1 VRRKNVGQF
10 EIQIVNFAK
19 LVMLAL
25 VPYVLASQGTMLGGR
40 TGIFNVAQE
49 GIMLVG
55 ASVGFLGAY
64 LGGSLLYGLLL
75 AMLAGALFG
84 LALAYFTTT
93 LKLDQ
98 FVIGLALFFFGLGLS
113 TFFYKVVIG
122 VTLQPPL
129 IPTLRDV
136 PIPGL
141 SQIPILG
148 DILFNR
154 NWLVYLAILLSIFLY
169 YLLYK
174 TSIGLEL
181 RAVGENPKAA
191 DSLGVNVSLM
201 RYATTIV
208 GAMLMG
214 LAGAYLPMVYTGTF
228 TEGMVQ
234 GRGWIAIAL
243 TFFGGWSP
251 HLILLGSLFF
261 AGIEVL
267 ALRVQIGGFGI
278 PYQFLLMLPYIATI
292 LVMIFALKWV
302 RVPAFLGQN
311 YDRERKTL

>member
-1 VRRKNVGQF
+1 MGEFELQF
-10 EIQIVNFAK
+10 VNFSS

-40 TGIFNVAQE
+40 TGLFNVAQE

-55 ASVGFLGAY
+55 ASLGFLGAY
-64 LGGSLLYGLLL
+64 LYGNLVYGLLL
-75 AMLAGALFG
+75 ATLVGALFG
-84 LALAYFTTT
+84 LALAYFTTS
-93 LKLDQ
+93 LKMNQ
-98 FVIGLALFFFGLGLS
+98 FVIGLALFFFCLGLS
-113 TFFYKVVIG
+113 TLAYKFVIG

-129 IPTLRDV
+129 IPTLPKV
-136 PIPGL
+136 PILGL

-148 DILFNR
+148 EILFNQ
-154 NWLVYLAILLSIFLY
+154 NLIVYFAILLSIFLY

-181 RAVGENPKAA
+181 KAVGENPKAA
-191 DSLGVNVSLM
+191 DSLGVNVSRM
-201 RYATTIV
+201 RYITAIV
-208 GAMLMG
+208 GGMLMG

-261 AGIEVL
+261 AGIDVL
-267 ALRVQIGGFGI
+267 ALRAQVGGLGI
-278 PYQFLLMLPYIATI
+278 PYQFLLTLPYLGTI
-292 LVMIFALKWV
+292 LVMIFASKWV
-302 RVPAFLGQN
+302 RAPAFLGQN
-311 YDRERKTL
+311 YDRERRTLT

>member
-1 VRRKNVGQF
+1 MDQF
-10 EIQIVNFAK
+10 PVQIVNFAR

-40 TGIFNVAQE
+40 TGLFNVAQE

-64 LGGSLLYGLLL
+64 LYGNLIYGLLL

-93 LKLDQ
+93 LKMNQ
-98 FVIGLALFFFGLGLS
+98 FVIGLALFFTGLGLS
-113 TFFYKVVIG
+113 TLFYKFVIG

-129 IPTLRDV
+129 IPTLRNV
-136 PIPGL
+136 AIPGL

-148 DILFNR
+148 EIIFNQ
-154 NWLVYLAILLSIFLY
+154 NWLVYFTILLSAFLY
-169 YLLYK
+169 HLLYK

-181 RAVGENPKAA
+181 RAVGENPRAA

-201 RYATTIV
+201 RYATAIV
-208 GAMLMG
+208 GGMLMG

-234 GRGWIAIAL
+234 GRGWISIAL

-251 HLILLGSLFF
+251 HLIFLGSLFF

-267 ALRVQIGGFGI
+267 ALRAQIGRLGL
-278 PYQFLLMLPYIATI
+278 PYQLLLTLPYVATI
-292 LVMIFALKWV
+292 LVMMLAFRWV
-302 RVPAFLGQN
+302 RAPAFLGQN
-311 YDRERKTL
+311 YDRERRTLA

>member
-1 VRRKNVGQF
+1 MDQ
-10 EIQIVNFAK
+10 IQVVTFAK
-19 LVMLAL
+19 LVLLTL

-40 TGIFNVAQE
+40 TGVFNVAQE

-55 ASVGFLGAY
+55 ASVGFLGTY
-64 LGGSLLYGLLL
+64 LFGSLLYGVLL
-75 AMLAGALFG
+75 AMLAGGLFG
-84 LALAYFTTT
+84 LALAFFTTT
-93 LKLDQ
+93 LKMDQ
-98 FVIGLALFFFGLGLS
+98 FVIGLALFFVGVGLS
-113 TFFYKVVIG
+113 TLLYKLVVG
-122 VTLQPPL
+122 VTLVPPL
-129 IPTLRDV
+129 IPTLQDV

-148 DILFNR
+148 ELFFNQ

-181 RAVGENPKAA
+181 RAVGENPMAA
-191 DSLGVNVSLM
+191 DSLGVNVLVM
-201 RYATTIV
+201 RYTTAVI
-208 GAMLMG
+208 GGMLMG

-228 TEGMVQ
+228 TEGIVR
-234 GRGWIAIAL
+234 GRGWLAIAL

-251 HLILLGSLFF
+251 HLIFLGSLFF

-267 ALRVQIGGFGI
+267 SFRVQVQGTSI

-292 LVMIFALKWV
+292 LVMMPAFKWV
-302 RVPAFLGQN
+302 RAPAFLGQN
-311 YDRERKTL
+311 YDRERRTLV

>member
-1 VRRKNVGQF
+1 
-10 EIQIVNFAK
+10 
-19 LVMLAL
+19 
-25 VPYVLASQGTMLGGR
+25 
-40 TGIFNVAQE
+40 
-49 GIMLVG
+49 MLVG

-64 LGGSLLYGLLL
+64 LGGNLVYGLLL

-93 LKLDQ
+93 LKMNQ
-98 FVIGLALFFFGLGLS
+98 FVIGLALFFVGLGLS
-113 TFFYKVVIG
+113 TLFYKLVVG

-129 IPTLRDV
+129 IPTLQDV
-136 PIPGL
+136 PIPFL

-148 DILFNR
+148 DVLFNQ
-154 NWLVYLAILLSIFLY
+154 NWLVYASILLSLFLY

-174 TSIGLEL
+174 TSFGLEL

-191 DSLGVNVSLM
+191 DSLGVHVSRM
-201 RYATTIV
+201 HY
-208 GAMLMG
+208 GAAIAGGVLMG

-251 HLILLGSLFF
+251 HLILLGALFF
-261 AGIEVL
+261 AGVEVL
-267 ALRVQIGGFGI
+267 ALRVQVGGLGI
-278 PYQFLLMLPYIATI
+278 PYQFLLTLPYIATI
-292 LVMIFALKWV
+292 LVMIFAV
-302 RVPAFLGQN
+302 RWIKAPAFLGQN
-311 YDRERKTL
+311 YDRERRIL